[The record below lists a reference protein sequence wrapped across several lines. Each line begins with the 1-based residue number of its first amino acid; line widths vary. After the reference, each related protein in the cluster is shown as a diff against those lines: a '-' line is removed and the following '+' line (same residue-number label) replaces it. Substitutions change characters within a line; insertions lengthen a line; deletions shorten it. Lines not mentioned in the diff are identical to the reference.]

1 MKRII
6 NIAFKILNKNTML
19 HIRETYIH
27 RHENRTNVDETRQYK
42 YKNVIPEN
50 NVTINSVNALLQL
63 KKVPLDMD
71 WLEPII
77 WFEDTSP

>member
-1 MKRII
+1 MK
-6 NIAFKILNKNTML
+6 TGQ
-19 HIRETYIH
+19 TQ
-27 RHENRTNVDETRQYK
+27 TRQDNTSTT
-42 YKNVIPEN
+42 NVIPEN
-50 NVTINSVNALLQL
+50 NDTINSVNALLQL

>member
-1 MKRII
+1 MFTDMK
-6 NIAFKILNKNTML
+6 
-19 HIRETYIH
+19 
-27 RHENRTNVDETRQYK
+27 TRQTQTRQDNTSTT
-42 YKNVIPEN
+42 NVIPEN

>member
-1 MKRII
+1 MFTDMK
-6 NIAFKILNKNTML
+6 TGQ
-19 HIRETYIH
+19 TQ
-27 RHENRTNVDETRQYK
+27 TRQDNTSTT
-42 YKNVIPEN
+42 NVIPEN